1 MHINHQIC
9 HLIALARRWVLG
21 LEDRMRLPRTTHTQQ
36 MLEDVASAEKFLE
49 DLFRICGQA
58 VLSHEGSIL
67 QDSLFEPLLAKLIV
81 NLSFFSYLRKDLPS

>member
-1 MHINHQIC
+1 
-9 HLIALARRWVLG
+9 LG
-21 LEDRMRLPRTTHTQQ
+21 LEDRMRLPRTTHAQQ

>member
-1 MHINHQIC
+1 
-9 HLIALARRWVLG
+9 LG